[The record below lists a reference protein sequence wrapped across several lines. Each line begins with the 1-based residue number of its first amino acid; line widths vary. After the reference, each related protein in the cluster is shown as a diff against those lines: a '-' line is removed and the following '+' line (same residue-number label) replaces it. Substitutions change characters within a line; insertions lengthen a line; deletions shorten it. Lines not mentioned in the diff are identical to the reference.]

1 MFLGVK
7 YRMPGLIDCIVQFC
21 WELLI
26 MVYYL
31 DTLQCFDA
39 VPYQNAVPSQNAVP
53 YQDA

>member
-1 MFLGVK
+1 
-7 YRMPGLIDCIVQFC
+7 MPGLIDCIVQFC

-26 MVYYL
+26 MVYL

-39 VPYQNAVPSQNAVP
+39 VPYQNAVPSQNTVPYQNAVP

>member
-1 MFLGVK
+1 
-7 YRMPGLIDCIVQFC
+7 MPGLIDCIVQFC

-26 MVYYL
+26 MVYL

-39 VPYQNAVPSQNAVP
+39 VPYQNAVP